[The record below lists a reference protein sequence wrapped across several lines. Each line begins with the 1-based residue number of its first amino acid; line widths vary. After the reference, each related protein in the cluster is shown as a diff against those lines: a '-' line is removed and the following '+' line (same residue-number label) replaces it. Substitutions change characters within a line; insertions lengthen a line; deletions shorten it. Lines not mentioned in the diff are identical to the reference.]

1 MDGFSYNELE
11 RSINII
17 VIKYTNLSEPEV
29 ITQTEIDKLS
39 KSAYRYLENID
50 NQNFLETLDETDPG
64 RIVAESLSYKI
75 ADANKIR
82 IIAITNNILSKR
94 IKV

>member
-17 VIKYTNLSEPEV
+17 VIKYTNLSELEV

-50 NQNFLETLDETDPG
+50 NQT
-64 RIVAESLSYKI
+64 
-75 ADANKIR
+75 
-82 IIAITNNILSKR
+82 
-94 IKV
+94 